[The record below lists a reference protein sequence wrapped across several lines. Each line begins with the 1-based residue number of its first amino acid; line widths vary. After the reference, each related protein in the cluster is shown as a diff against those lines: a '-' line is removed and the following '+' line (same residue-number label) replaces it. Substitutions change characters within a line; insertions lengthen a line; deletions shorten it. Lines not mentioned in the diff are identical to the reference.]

1 MKQPEIGI
9 KVAERRQQKGMT
21 QEKLAELCEVSA
33 RTIQRIESGEVDPR
47 AFTINNL
54 SKILEFDFGAAEENE
69 TFWLALLHLSS
80 MFCII
85 FIPLLIWSFK
95 KNKGYKID
103 KHGRD
108 VLNFQITM
116 NLLLFGA
123 VFLLA
128 VVFPG
133 LMIFLEDAIVL
144 PHIIRVTMV
153 LAGILPLILIGFFC
167 FFQGAANTTRVL
179 NGKPYKYRLTIPFI
193 K

>member
-69 TFWLALLHLSS
+69 TFWPALLHLSS

-85 FIPLLIWSFK
+85 FIPLLIWSF
-95 KNKGYKID
+95 
-103 KHGRD
+103 
-108 VLNFQITM
+108 
-116 NLLLFGA
+116 
-123 VFLLA
+123 
-128 VVFPG
+128 
-133 LMIFLEDAIVL
+133 
-144 PHIIRVTMV
+144 
-153 LAGILPLILIGFFC
+153 
-167 FFQGAANTTRVL
+167 
-179 NGKPYKYRLTIPFI
+179 
-193 K
+193 